1 MATRSVK
8 DCDQVLV
15 EAYEAV
21 AHLDK
26 LVEKAYDAHSS
37 IYKTFGD
44 LAGVS
49 TIRKDKSVTE
59 AAHTDISNT
68 LEAMRSMIGSI
79 GHLQGVV
86 GRLEKKP
93 REKLISDKVQE
104 LLTEYS
110 PYVRLMTEQ
119 GKVKETS
126 ELISNS
132 VRELDMS
139 AMRLQIG
146 DFGEGLSEAALDQH
160 VQVLVEKYPRLQL
173 KKHVISK
180 RACMLVV
187 RIPTIVQISISIK
200 LVDSGVTELYEVNSL
215 YVFSDEERGP
225 HSKHQVFNRITYDAN
240 ILWFSFTGFSVEHRL
255 AKVTQWFSLFENL
268 FSATCSVC
276 GKHLQIDPRTSQYL
290 PPLWRDIDAKLSGP
304 SKAFHYGCMESA

>member
-1 MATRSVK
+1 MAAIPVK
-8 DCDQVLV
+8 DCERVLI

-68 LEAMRSMIGSI
+68 LDVMRGMVGSI
-79 GHLQGVV
+79 GQLRAVV
-86 GRLEKKP
+86 GRLEKQP
-93 REKLISDKVQE
+93 RERLISDKVQG
-104 LLTEYS
+104 LLTEYA
-110 PYVRLMTEQ
+110 PYVRLLTEQ
-119 GKVKETS
+119 DKVKDTS
-126 ELISNS
+126 ELIGSA

-146 DFGEGLSEAALDQH
+146 DLGEGLSEKALDQH
-160 VQVLVEKYPRLQL
+160 IGVLEEKYPRLQL
-173 KKHVISK
+173 TKHAISK

-187 RIPTIVQISISIK
+187 RIPTIAQMSINMK
-200 LVDSGVTELYEVNSL
+200 LVDCGAAELYEVHSL
-215 YVFSDEERGP
+215 HVFSDDERGP
-225 HSKHQVFNRITYDAN
+225 HSKHHVFNRIAYDAN
-240 ILWFSFTGFSVEHRL
+240 ILWFSITGFSVEHRL
-255 AKVTQWFSLFENL
+255 ARVTQWFGLFENL

-276 GKHLQIDPRTSQYL
+276 SRHLQIDPRTTQYL
-290 PPLWRDIDAKLSGP
+290 PPLWRDIDTKP
-304 SKAFHYGCMESA
+304 SKACHYGCLEST